1 MLGVTLKSTNSH
13 SKMTNGDEIVSKV
26 KNKIGSWQSG
36 KFMPITQRP
45 FSINCYVLSKTYF
58 KCNSLDLRIKDVN
71 AITSSIKSWVYKDQ
85 LEKPEEIILHRP
97 VTHGGL
103 GLDHVRYKTTA
114 RLITSFLE
122 TAANPKFIHSLYHQ
136 ALYRYYVLEERNFID
151 PGLPPYYSESFFG
164 IIRKA
169 YQKSNIN
176 ILAMRSKDWYNLLLN
191 QNLLMGETE
200 GTLKKCK
207 SELKNPHIDWER
219 SWSLARIKGLDSE
232 QISFLWKILHDLLP
246 TQERISRIMNT
257 NDPMCKLCNTEPDN
271 LSHLFSCSFT
281 REVCQALLQVVRS
294 VCPDASSQ
302 DILFLSLDLD
312 KSNQFTMIWFISS
325 TLANV
330 WSQRSAKKRS
340 SLVETRAVLEACVNI
355 LRKSRLFLTEAT
367 TIEEYMINFR

>member
-1 MLGVTLKSTNSH
+1 MKW
-13 SKMTNGDEIVSKV
+13 KE
-26 KNKIGSWQSG
+26 
-36 KFMPITQRP
+36 
-45 FSINCYVLSKTYF
+45 LS
-58 KCNSLDLRIKDVN
+58 
-71 AITSSIKSWVYKDQ
+71 
-85 LEKPEEIILHRP
+85 
-97 VTHGGL
+97 
-103 GLDHVRYKTTA
+103 
-114 RLITSFLE
+114 
-122 TAANPKFIHSLYHQ
+122 
-136 ALYRYYVLEERNFID
+136 
-151 PGLPPYYSESFFG
+151 
-164 IIRKA
+164 
-169 YQKSNIN
+169 
-176 ILAMRSKDWYNLLLN
+176 
-191 QNLLMGETE
+191 
-200 GTLKKCK
+200 KKCK

-271 LSHLFSCSFT
+271 LSHLFSCSIT

-325 TLANV
+325 TLAHV

-340 SLVETRAVLEACVNI
+340 SLVETRAVLEARVNI